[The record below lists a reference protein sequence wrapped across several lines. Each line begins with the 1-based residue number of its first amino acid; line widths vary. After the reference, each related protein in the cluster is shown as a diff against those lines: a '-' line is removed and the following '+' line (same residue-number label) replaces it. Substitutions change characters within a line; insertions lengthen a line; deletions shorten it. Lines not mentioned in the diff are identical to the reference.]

1 MLLLVTK
8 YKASDGGLEVE
19 NNK

>member
-8 YKASDGGLEVE
+8 E
-19 NNK
+19 